1 VTRISAAHA
10 AACMGAGDGEEWI
23 RSMELDPMD
32 EPVDAA
38 AWMAAEVCACECV
51 CVCVCVCVELDPID

>member
-10 AACMGAGDGEEWI
+10 AACMVAGDGEEWI

-38 AWMAAEVCACECV
+38 AWMAAEVCACV
-51 CVCVCVCVELDPID
+51 SALARVWSWIR